1 MPELRGRITAG
12 LGEGSYYVGEYSDRI
27 REKLGFAPFLGTLN
41 VKLNFEIPD
50 MEEYVGYRIDKF
62 EKDGKEFNAVEFIP
76 AEILVGDGA
85 EGCYITVPERTKH
98 RHEIEI
104 LSEFNL
110 REKLELKNGDE
121 IVVRIT

>member
-1 MPELRGRITAG
+1 MS
-12 LGEGSYYVGEYSDRI
+12 GSISDRI
-27 REKLGFAPFLGTLN
+27 KENLGFAPFPGTLN

-50 MEEYVGYRIDKF
+50 MKDYVEYMIDKF
-62 EKDGKEFNAVEFIP
+62 EKGGEEFYAVGLIP
-76 AEILVGDGA
+76 AEILVGNGS
-85 EGCYITVPERTKH
+85 ECCYITVPERTKH

-110 REKLELKNGDE
+110 REKLGLKNGDE

>member
-27 REKLGFAPFLGTLN
+27 EEKVGFAPFLGTLN
-41 VKLNFEIPD
+41 VKLSEIPD
-50 MEEYVGYRIDKF
+50 MKEYIRFRVNGF
-62 EKDGKEFNAVEFIP
+62 GKDEKEFYPVGLIP
-76 AEILVGDGA
+76 AEILVGDRA
-85 EGCYITVPERTKH
+85 DGCYVVLPEKTKH

-110 REKLELKNGDE
+110 REKLGLKEGDE
-121 IVVRIT
+121 VVIRITP

>member
-12 LGEGSYYVGEYSDRI
+12 LGEGSYYVGEYSNRI
-27 REKLGFAPFLGTLN
+27 YDMIGFAPFPGTLN

-50 MEEYVGYRIDKF
+50 MKEYVEYRIDKF
-62 EKDGKEFNAVEFIP
+62 EKDGEEFNAVEFIP
-76 AEILVGDGA
+76 AEILVGDGV
-85 EGCYITVPERTKH
+85 EYCYIAVPERTKH

-110 REKLELKNGDE
+110 RQKLGLNDGDD
-121 IVVRIT
+121 IVIRIT

>member
-12 LGEGSYYVGEYSDRI
+12 LGEGSYYVREYSGRI
-27 REKLGFAPFLGTLN
+27 KEKLGFAPFLGTLN
-41 VKLNFEIPD
+41 VKLSEIPD
-50 MEEYVGYRIDKF
+50 MKEYIRFRVGGF
-62 EKDGKEFNAVEFIP
+62 EKEGKEFYTVELIP

-85 EGCYITVPERTKH
+85 EGCYIVLPERTKH

-110 REKLELKNGDE
+110 REKLGLNNGDE
-121 IVVRIT
+121 IVIRIT